1 MIPGKK
7 FRLHF
12 VGIGGIGMSGI
23 AEIFLRQGHQV
34 SGSDL
39 HSNEQTER
47 LEQAGA
53 RIFTGHSAH
62 HIQEVHPQTVVMSSA
77 VRSDNPEVVEARRL
91 RIPVIPRA
99 EMLAE
104 IMRGKTGIS
113 VAGTHGKTT
122 TTSMVAQV
130 LMHAGLDPTV
140 VVGGKVEAIGSNA
153 KMGTGEHVVAEADE
167 SDGSFLLL
175 PTTYAIV
182 TNVDF
187 DHMEFYQTQQRLDDA
202 FVRFV
207 KGIPFYGCAWMCADD
222 PGVQRILGL
231 MSKPVMTYGISSRN
245 ADLVAR
251 DIEVTPQ
258 GQRAQVYLR
267 GNLLGTLELGVLGR
281 HNLLNALAAIG
292 LGHSLGLSFSAA
304 QLALKSF
311 RHVRRRFDQRY
322 WNEDQQIRVVD
333 DYGHHPTEVSAV
345 LATAHQVTAKRRV
358 TVFQPHR
365 YSRTQLCWDDFVR
378 CFSQTDVLILLPI
391 YAAGETE
398 ILGVHHHTLGEAIR
412 KSAQAPKQVRTVESL
427 DEAQQLVLSL
437 VQPGDLVL
445 TLGAGTVT
453 QLAGRLA
460 EQLSEKFRS

>member
-7 FRLHF
+7 FRIHF

-39 HSNEQTER
+39 HSNEQTDR

-53 RIFTGHSAH
+53 RVFTGHSAH

-91 RIPVIPRA
+91 KIPVIPRA

-175 PTTYAIV
+175 PTTYAVV
-182 TNVDF
+182 TNIDF

-202 FVRFV
+202 FIQFV

-222 PGVQRILGL
+222 PGVRRILSL
-231 MSKPVMTYGISSRN
+231 TSKPVMTYGIEPTQ
-245 ADLVAR
+245 ADLVAK
-251 DIEVTPQ
+251 EPESTAH
-258 GQRAQVYLR
+258 GQRTQVSFR
-267 GNLLGTLELGVLGR
+267 GKPLGTLELSVLGR
-281 HNLLNALAAIG
+281 HNLLNALAAVGIAM
-292 LGHSLGLSFSAA
+292 SLEISFSVV
-304 QLALKSF
+304 QEALKNF

-322 WNEDQQIRVVD
+322 FDEQSQIRIID
-333 DYGHHPTEVSAV
+333 DYGHHPTEIKAV
-345 LATAHQVTAKRRV
+345 LAAAQALPAQRRLV
-358 TVFQPHR
+358 VFQPHR
-365 YSRTQLCWDDFVR
+365 YSRTQLCWDAFTQ
-378 CFSQTDVLILLPI
+378 CFQGCDRLILLPV
-391 YAAGETE
+391 YGAGETPIAGVDSGALAKS
-398 ILGVHHHTLGEAIR
+398 ILNQPANLRPTEVQLVD
-412 KSAQAPKQVRTVESL
+412 SLDQAQARV
-427 DEAQQLVLSL
+427 
-437 VQPGDLVL
+437 VQMVQSGDMVL
-445 TLGAGTVT
+445 TLGAGSVT
-453 QLAGRLA
+453 QLAPRIA
-460 EQLSEKFRS
+460 DEIAKKV